1 MVDGEIISPSTII
14 NQNWPPCGAEVRVT
28 EVCTL
33 QMRREITVKTSYKRT
48 IGLVAGLA
56 VAVIIWGL
64 PLKGLDVLGRHCLA
78 LTLCAVILWALEVT
92 NSGFIGCGLLLS
104 YMLLL
109 DPEIVTPQLVLKLWF
124 MPMQYLIIGGFLIAA
139 AVKNSG
145 VGKRFALLCL
155 GRFVKTYKQA
165 VIACYVLSYV
175 LSLIIP
181 QSFPRAFLIMSAMS
195 CVIEKSGIDKKAAAN
210 IGLAVFASQIGAGMF
225 LMTGESMLNFALLE
239 QIPVA
244 LRPSWGGWFFG
255 MGVPAML
262 LGAMMCLV
270 QLKLYPGPKTFH
282 FSPELTREELAAM
295 GPLSKR
301 EIKTIFWLAVA
312 VILWMTDKLHGV
324 DLGWVTLGV
333 AVLMSMPIIGGV
345 VTKDDWAEINMGT
358 LLFLTACIA
367 IAGVGGVTGMNAYLA
382 QLILPSNLNVGPV
395 VFAVVGA
402 ALTML
407 LHLALGSVMATFA
420 LVTPALLTLA
430 EPLGLSPMV
439 VAFIVYMGAA
449 TQYIFP
455 YQSLYVTIGLGDRAG
470 GYTTNDVIRYGV
482 ACTIPTFICVVFAM
496 VWWQVIGWV

>member
-1 MVDGEIISPSTII
+1 M
-14 NQNWPPCGAEVRVT
+14 
-28 EVCTL
+28 L
-33 QMRREITVKTSYKRT
+33 KTSKKRV
-48 IGLVAGLA
+48 IGLVLGLA
-56 VAVIIWGL
+56 VAVVLWFV
-64 PLKGLDVLGRHCLA
+64 PLEGLDVLGRHCLA
-78 LTLCAVILWALEVT
+78 LTMCAVILWALEVA
-92 NSGFIGCGLLLS
+92 NSGYIGCGLILS

-109 DPEIVTPQLVLKLWF
+109 DPEIVTPQLVLKLWT

-165 VIACYVLSYV
+165 VIACYVLSYA

-181 QSFPRAFLIMSAMS
+181 QSFPRAFLIMSAMA

-225 LMTGESMLNFALLE
+225 LMTSESMLNFALLE

-244 LRPSWGGWFFG
+244 LRPSWGGWACG
-255 MGVPAML
+255 MGVPALL
-262 LGAMMCLV
+262 LGAMMCFV
-270 QLKLYPGPKTFH
+270 QLKLFPGPKTFH

-295 GPLSKR
+295 GPLSAR
-301 EIKTIFWLAVA
+301 EIKTIIWLAIA
-312 VILWMTDKLHGV
+312 VVLWMTDKLHGV

-333 AVLMSMPIIGGV
+333 AVLMSLPVIGDV
-345 VTKDDWAEINMGT
+345 VTKDDWSEINMGT

-367 IAGVGGVTGMNAYLA
+367 IAGVGGVTGMNQYLA
-382 QLILPSNLNVGPV
+382 QLILPANLNVGSV
-395 VFAVVGA
+395 LFALVGA
-402 ALTML
+402 AVTML

-420 LVTPALLTLA
+420 LVTPALMTLG
-430 EPLGLSPMV
+430 EPLGLSSMV
-439 VAFIVYMGAA
+439 VAMVVYMGAA

-470 GYTTNDVIRYGV
+470 GYTTGDIIRLGL
-482 ACTIPTFICVVFAM
+482 ACTIPAFITVAFAM
-496 VWWQVIGWV
+496 VWWNVIGWV